1 MEVLKGLKV
10 NTFVIRAASRWLL
23 NKSLFVEAFLKC
35 FLNMFQVVLGRE
47 LK

>member
-1 MEVLKGLKV
+1 MEALKGLKV
-10 NTFVIRAASRWLL
+10 NTFVILAAPEAPEQSP
-23 NKSLFVEAFLKC
+23 FVEAFQKC